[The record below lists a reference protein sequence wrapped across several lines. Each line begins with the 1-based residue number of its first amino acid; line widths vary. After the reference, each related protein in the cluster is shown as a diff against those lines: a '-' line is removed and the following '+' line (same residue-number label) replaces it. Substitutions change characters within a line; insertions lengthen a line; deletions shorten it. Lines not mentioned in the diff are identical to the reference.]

1 MLRTQFQTAVSL
13 VYPPKC
19 LGCDELVEQDFGLCG
34 TCWGEAHFISGT
46 VCESCGVP
54 LPGDGDG
61 HRLDCDECMAV
72 ARPWSQG
79 RAAMLYKG
87 KARNLVMAL
96 KHGDRTELAAPAAA
110 WIERAAGRLLRDN
123 PLVCPV
129 PLHWSRLLKR
139 RYNQSALLADHLS
152 RQARLD
158 YWPDMLKRVK
168 VTPSLEG
175 KTRAQRF
182 SVLSRAIVAH
192 PRHRALMQ
200 GRVVLLVD
208 DVMTSGATL
217 TACADACRAAGAAD
231 VRVAVLARV
240 TRA

>member
-61 HRLDCDECMAV
+61 HRLDCDECMTV

-87 KARNLVMAL
+87 KGRNLVMAL
-96 KHGDRTELAAPAAA
+96 KHGDRTDLAAPAAA
-110 WIERAAGRLLRDN
+110 WIERAAGPLLRDN

-175 KTRAQRF
+175 KTRAQRY